1 MGHSFVLSA
10 NAIPNYLKDLSL
22 LLSSSDW
29 LWLHRLLPTEMPSD
43 CIWKCCAVNVITFL
57 SALPCQWIS
66 SLFFSKI
73 MSMVQILLHLS
84 KSGKGL
90 YHLPLILGK
99 GSSELQTTANPGIQ
113 SGLGLLWQKSRPD
126 NPDPS
131 GQLTC
136 CGSHSTEPN
145 SVHACGRLAHFCWET
160 KCCSL
165 FFYRCTSAFKAQK
178 PQMGQISNSD
188 ISMPEEEG
196 GKVSK
201 ELFVHFLCHSSAS
214 TTKEK

>member
-1 MGHSFVLSA
+1 MGHSFVSSA

-90 YHLPLILGK
+90 CHLPLRLGK
-99 GSSELQTTANPGIQ
+99 GSSEVQTTCKSWHTIWPGTFVAKIQ
-113 SGLGLLWQKSRPD
+113 ARQPRPFRPINLLWITEHRVKLSTCLWQVGSFLLGD
-126 NPDPS
+126 QALQ
-131 GQLTC
+131 QLVLLLQMRQC
-136 CGSHSTEPN
+136 
-145 SVHACGRLAHFCWET
+145 
-160 KCCSL
+160 
-165 FFYRCTSAFKAQK
+165 FKPQK
-178 PQMGQISNSD
+178 PQVGQI
-188 ISMPEEEG
+188 
-196 GKVSK
+196 
-201 ELFVHFLCHSSAS
+201 
-214 TTKEK
+214 